1 MEERQTAPAT
11 EEAGAFILVPAVARD
26 EIGQLTFYLE
36 QGLRSLRDIAE
47 HLRGSSGNMPSVLDD
62 LKEVVKMTEA
72 ATVRVLEETEAL
84 VDEARAAT
92 KLLSEVTKQARAA
105 GVEILTEPMNEVE
118 ALVERSHAR
127 AMAIMSALE
136 FQDLTTQKVQRTFN
150 VLEEVLLRLGKIRR
164 LVDNGD
170 HPLAPIAPPK
180 PAAASAANGASAQS
194 LADEILMNFAGEA
207 KA

>member
-1 MEERQTAPAT
+1 MEERKTATAT
-11 EEAGAFILVPAVARD
+11 EEGTFILVPAVARD

-47 HLRGSSGNMPSVLDD
+47 HLRGSSGTMPSVLDD

-92 KLLSEVTKQARAA
+92 KLLAEVTKQARAA
-105 GVEILTEPMNEVE
+105 GVEILTEPMTEVE

-150 VLEEVLLRLGKIRR
+150 VLEEVLLRLGKIRK

-170 HPLAPIAPPK
+170 HPLAPPK
-180 PAAASAANGASAQS
+180 PVSSSAPNGVDAQS

>member
-1 MEERQTAPAT
+1 
-11 EEAGAFILVPAVARD
+11 
-26 EIGQLTFYLE
+26 
-36 QGLRSLRDIAE
+36 
-47 HLRGSSGNMPSVLDD
+47 
-62 LKEVVKMTEA
+62 MTEA

-92 KLLSEVTKQARAA
+92 KLLGEAQARAA

-164 LVDNGD
+164 LVDNGA
-170 HPLAPIAPPK
+170 HQPPAPADSRHRPTGLRSESGRRDPHELRGRGWRPSQPNRSHARHHRPRRRHRQRVRRLRARRRPDARPVQPIELLIIGGAPW
-180 PAAASAANGASAQS
+180 ARS
-194 LADEILMNFAGEA
+194 
-207 KA
+207 

>member
-1 MEERQTAPAT
+1 MEQARTAIAT
-11 EEAGAFILVPAVARD
+11 EEAGFILVPAVARD

-47 HLRGSSGNMPSVLDD
+47 HVRGSSGNMPSVLDD

-84 VDEARAAT
+84 VDDARAAA
-92 KLLSEVTKQARAA
+92 KLLAEVTSQARAA

-118 ALVERSHAR
+118 TLVERSQAR
-127 AMAIMSALE
+127 AMSIMSALE

-170 HPLAPIAPPK
+170 HPLAPPR
-180 PAAASAANGASAQS
+180 AASAPAPDGASAQS

>member
-1 MEERQTAPAT
+1 MEERQTATVT
-11 EEAGAFILVPAVARD
+11 EEGGFILVPAVARD

-47 HLRGSSGNMPSVLDD
+47 HLRGSSGTMPSVLDD

-92 KLLSEVTKQARAA
+92 KLLAEVTKQARAA

-150 VLEEVLLRLGKIRR
+150 VLEEVLLRLGKIRK

-170 HPLAPIAPPK
+170 HPLAPPK
-180 PAAASAANGASAQS
+180 PVSSSAPNGVDAQS

>member
-1 MEERQTAPAT
+1 MEQRETAPQEPGT
-11 EEAGAFILVPAVARD
+11 FILVPASARD
-26 EIGQLTFYLE
+26 EIGQLAFYLE

-47 HLRGSSGNMPSVLDD
+47 HLRGSSGTMPSVLDD
-62 LKEVVKMTEA
+62 LKEVVQMTEA

-84 VDEARAAT
+84 VEEARTAT
-92 KLLSEVTKQARAA
+92 ALLADVHRQAREA
-105 GVEILTEPMNEVE
+105 GVELLTGPMHEIE

-136 FQDLTTQKVQRTFN
+136 FQDLTTQKVQRTFG

-164 LVDNGD
+164 LVEPGD
-170 HPLAPIAPPK
+170 GAPAPA
-180 PAAASAANGASAQS
+180 PAAAAPARNGASGQS

-207 KA
+207 DA

>member
-1 MEERQTAPAT
+1 MEERETAAAT
-11 EEAGAFILVPAVARD
+11 EEGTFILVPAIARD

-47 HLRGSSGNMPSVLDD
+47 HLRGSSGTMPSVLDD

-92 KLLSEVTKQARAA
+92 KLLTEVTTQARAA
-105 GVEILTEPMNEVE
+105 GVEILTEPMTEIE
-118 ALVERSHAR
+118 TLVERSHTR

-150 VLEEVLLRLGKIRR
+150 VLEEVLLRLGKIRK

-170 HPLAPIAPPK
+170 HPLAPPK
-180 PAAASAANGASAQS
+180 PVSASAPNGVDAQS
-194 LADEILMNFAGEA
+194 LADELLMNFAGEA